1 MSFNPLGCA
10 VLKSARFFKIT
21 RVLALFCAIVLLFVS
36 PVLPQ
41 GNTGRILGTVTDQSG
56 GAVASAT
63 VTITDVQRGTSRTLT
78 TDSSGTYVAPSL
90 LPGTYTVRVEAKGF
104 KVSER
109 QNLLLETG
117 KDQQID
123 AVLQTGSA
131 SEVITVTEDAPL
143 VDATSTTLGG
153 TLSNEVINDL
163 PLNGRNYQNLLTLRP
178 GVMIY
183 PGGGPW
189 TQSTNGTRPESM
201 SFLIDGLPNDEAF
214 MGLSITNAAAVIGDA
229 ATILPVDAIQ
239 EFNTQVNPPAEFGWK
254 TGAIT
259 SVGLKSGTNE
269 LHGSAY
275 AYGRSDAFDARNFFN
290 HYTQGVLQPKIP
302 VSLEQY
308 GGTAGGYIVK
318 DKLFWFGGYEAQN
331 YNVGSNLGITVP
343 TTASLGGDPQ
353 NSIPDAIAGLQA
365 HGLPPNA
372 ESLSLLGC
380 PLTAPYGPCTATLFG
395 GNNTNG
401 TGLDP
406 TYQNTNDS
414 KNALGKVDYHI
425 NERHNISGSYFFG
438 NDGLVGE
445 DSPYTN
451 AAFLT
456 HVHSRAQAAA
466 GSWAWTPSSVWANE
480 VRFGYTRYTL
490 SITPGDQSKPAS
502 AYGLYT
508 GVTNPII
515 GGLPSIVVAGFTAMG
530 NFFSFPKFVGPDN
543 TYDLIDQVSHTWGK
557 HALKFGFQF
566 RDIQVNQATWR
577 RARGDIRFNG
587 GSVSFDP
594 TTQSTPLEDF
604 LLGNISQLRLLATNT
619 NSALGSPQRSLK
631 QYGYAAFI
639 QDDWRISPK
648 ITLNLGLRYE
658 YTTPPSEAHNL
669 LGNFDPTLGMI
680 QLGSSHM
687 SSIYNGDHTNFAPR
701 LGVAWDVTGRGT
713 TIVRAGFGMA
723 YELLTMNTFLSQQ
736 NTNNAPTL
744 GLGVIPTGANI
755 VVNGVTTPGSGTI
768 QTTGINFPGSALP
781 NPWPGTASAP
791 FYPANSTSAVV
802 CGDGVTLPSGAT
814 DPGPCSIL
822 GMDRN
827 YTTPYVSTWTLGVQH
842 AFSGELSLEA
852 DYVGNHG
859 SNLTG
864 IRDVN
869 QGNVQLGTFPT
880 PGAYATTFPYLGFIN
895 MMGNLYR
902 SNYNGLQVTFT
913 GRNYHGFSFI
923 AGYTFAHALDN
934 MSFNWNQYL
943 PQDSLHPGADY
954 ASSDFDIRNRFT
966 LSLTYQIPGKDSWG
980 QMLKGWQLNS
990 IITLQNGQPWN
1001 VIDYNGTYGFS
1012 QSGEGTDRWDFFG
1025 NPSDFKSNGT
1035 HGIPCYGIG
1044 IPGCSSANITPGALV
1059 PAACLA
1065 AANKVG
1071 PMAVATLTGTG
1082 LPADSPTGPTG
1093 YCYLVGNSVMIPNAY
1108 GAFGTMGRNIFP
1120 STAFTNV
1127 DLSVTKAWTFKERV
1141 NMQFKVEMFN
1151 LFNHPNFA
1159 NPWGGTSGYGPN
1171 GGYSDPT
1178 VPGNF
1183 GCGCATPDVAAVNP
1197 VLGSGSA
1204 RAIQLGLKFTF

>member
-1 MSFNPLGCA
+1 MSLNSMGNAMLN
-10 VLKSARFFKIT
+10 LSRFRKLT
-21 RVLALFCAIVLLFVS
+21 PVLAIIAIAVVFCS
-36 PVLPQ
+36 PAMPQ

-56 GAVASAT
+56 GAVADAT

-78 TDSSGTYVAPSL
+78 TDSSGEYVAPGL
-90 LPGTYTVRVEAKGF
+90 LPGSYTVRGEAKGF
-104 KVSER
+104 KVFDR
-109 QNLLLETG
+109 RNLLLETG
-117 KDQQID
+117 KDLQVDI
-123 AVLQTGSA
+123 VLQTGSA
-131 SEVITVTEDAPL
+131 NEVITVTEEVPL
-143 VDATSTTLGG
+143 VDATTTTLGG
-153 TLSNEVINDL
+153 TLSNQIINDL

-229 ATILPVDAIQ
+229 ATLLPVDAIQ

-290 HYTQGVLQPKIP
+290 HYTAGTLQPKIP
-302 VSLEQY
+302 VSLQQY
-308 GGTAGGYIVK
+308 GGTAGAYIIK
-318 DKLFWFGGYEAQN
+318 DKLFWFGGYEAQT
-331 YNVGSNLGITVP
+331 YSVGSNLGITVP
-343 TTASLGGDPQ
+343 TTVGLPGAAGNGCKVLTTGDCV
-353 NSIPDAIAGLQA
+353 NSIPNAIADIQA
-365 HGLPPNA
+365 QPGAVLNP
-372 ESLSLLGC
+372 ESLALLGC
-380 PLTAPYGPCTATLFG
+380 PTTAPFGPCTGALFG
-395 GNNTNG
+395 SNHTTG
-401 TGLDP
+401 TGLNP

-414 KNALGKVDYHI
+414 KNALGKIDYHI
-425 NERHNISGSYFFG
+425 SERHNLSGSYFFG

-445 DSPYTN
+445 DTPYTN
-451 AAFLT
+451 SAFLT

-466 GSWAWTPSSVWANE
+466 GSWAWTPNSSWANE
-480 VRFGYTRYTL
+480 IRFGYTRYTL
-490 SITPGDQSKPAS
+490 SITPGDQNVPAS
-502 AYGLYT
+502 MYGLYT

-515 GGLPSIVVAGFTAMG
+515 GGLPSIVVGGFTAMG

-543 TYDLIDQVSHTWGK
+543 TYDIIDQVSHTMGK

-577 RARGDIRFNG
+577 RARGDIRF
-587 GSVSFDP
+587 SS
-594 TTQSTPLEDF
+594 LEDF
-604 LLGNISQLRLLATNT
+604 LEGDVHQLRLLATNST
-619 NSALGSPQRSLK
+619 PAVGSPARSLK
-631 QYGYAAFI
+631 QYGYAAFV
-639 QDDWRISPK
+639 QDDWRVTQR

-669 LGNFDPTLGMI
+669 LGNFDPTLGMV
-680 QLGSSHM
+680 QLGSSQLG
-687 SSIYNGDHTNFAPR
+687 SIYNGDHTNFAPR
-701 LGVAWDVTGRGT
+701 VGVAWDVTGKGT

-744 GLGVIPTGANI
+744 GLGVIPTGATI
-755 VVNGVTTPGSGTI
+755 VVNGVATPGSGTI
-768 QTTGINFPGSALP
+768 QTTGINFAGSALP
-781 NPWPGTASAP
+781 NPWPGTPSAP
-791 FYPANSTSAVV
+791 FFPANSTSAVV
-802 CGDGVTLPSGAT
+802 CGDGSMYQGSPTS
-814 DPGPCSIL
+814 PCSIL

-827 YTTPYVSTWTLGVQH
+827 YTTPFVSTWSLGVQH
-842 AFSGELSLEA
+842 AFSGKLSLDA
-852 DYVGNHG
+852 NYVGNHG

-864 IRDVN
+864 ILDVN
-869 QGNVQLGTFPT
+869 QPNIQTGA
-880 PGAYATTFPYLGFIN
+880 PGAYTTKFPYLGFIN
-895 MMGNLYR
+895 MMGNYYR
-902 SNYNGLQVTFT
+902 SNYDGLQLTFT
-913 GRNYHGFSFI
+913 GRDYHGFSFI
-923 AGYTFAHALDN
+923 AGYTYAHALDN

-980 QMLKGWQLNS
+980 QMLKGWQVNS
-990 IITLQNGQPWN
+990 IITLQSGQPWN
-1001 VIDYNGTYGFS
+1001 VIDYNSTYGFS

-1025 NPSDFKSNGT
+1025 NPGDFHSDGT
-1035 HGIPCYGIG
+1035 HGIPCFGLG
-1044 IPGCSSANITPGALV
+1044 PGTPCPGTIPQ
-1059 PAACLA
+1059 ACLNA
-1065 AANKVG
+1065 AAKVG
-1071 PMAVATLTGTG
+1071 PMAVATLTGVG
-1082 LPADSPTGPTG
+1082 LPASSPTGPTG
-1093 YCYLVGNSVMIPNAY
+1093 YCYMVGNSVMIPNAY
-1108 GAFGTMGRNIFP
+1108 GAFGTMGRNIFRA
-1120 STAFTNV
+1120 TGFHNV
-1127 DLSVTKAWTFKERV
+1127 DFSVAKAWIFAERV
-1141 NMQFKVEMFN
+1141 NMQFRAEFFN

-1159 NPWGGTSGYGPN
+1159 NPWGGTSGYGPA

>member
-1 MSFNPLGCA
+1 MSHNSMGNAMLN
-10 VLKSARFFKIT
+10 LSRFRKLT
-21 RVLALFCAIVLLFVS
+21 PVLAIIAIAVVFCS
-36 PVLPQ
+36 PAMPQ

-56 GAVASAT
+56 GAVADAT

-78 TDSSGTYVAPSL
+78 TDSSGEYVAPGL
-90 LPGTYTVRVEAKGF
+90 LPGSYTVRGEAKGF
-104 KVSER
+104 KVFDR
-109 QNLLLETG
+109 RNLLLETG
-117 KDQQID
+117 KDLQVDI
-123 AVLQTGSA
+123 VLQTGSA
-131 SEVITVTEDAPL
+131 NEVITVTEEVPL
-143 VDATSTTLGG
+143 VDATTTTLGG
-153 TLSNEVINDL
+153 TLSNQIINDL

-229 ATILPVDAIQ
+229 ATLLPVDAIQ

-290 HYTQGVLQPKIP
+290 HYTAGTLQPKIP
-302 VSLEQY
+302 VSLQQY
-308 GGTAGGYIVK
+308 GGTAGAYIIK
-318 DKLFWFGGYEAQN
+318 DKLFWFGGYEAQT
-331 YNVGSNLGITVP
+331 YSVGSNLGITVP
-343 TTASLGGDPQ
+343 TTVGLPGAAGNGCKVLTTGDCV
-353 NSIPDAIAGLQA
+353 NSIPNAIADIQA
-365 HGLPPNA
+365 QPGAVLNP
-372 ESLSLLGC
+372 ESLALLGC
-380 PLTAPYGPCTATLFG
+380 PTTAPFGPCTGALFG
-395 GNNTNG
+395 SNHTTG
-401 TGLDP
+401 TGLNP

-414 KNALGKVDYHI
+414 KNALGKIDYHI
-425 NERHNISGSYFFG
+425 SERHNLSGSYFFG

-445 DSPYTN
+445 DTPYTN
-451 AAFLT
+451 SAFLT

-466 GSWAWTPSSVWANE
+466 GSWAWTPNSSWANE
-480 VRFGYTRYTL
+480 IRFGYTRYTL
-490 SITPGDQSKPAS
+490 SITPGDQNVPAS
-502 AYGLYT
+502 MYGLYT

-515 GGLPSIVVAGFTAMG
+515 GGLPSIVVGGFTAMG

-543 TYDLIDQVSHTWGK
+543 TYDIIDQVSHTMGK

-577 RARGDIRFNG
+577 RARGDIRF
-587 GSVSFDP
+587 SS
-594 TTQSTPLEDF
+594 LEDF
-604 LLGNISQLRLLATNT
+604 LEGDVHQLRLLATNST
-619 NSALGSPQRSLK
+619 PAVGSPARSLK
-631 QYGYAAFI
+631 QYGYAAFV
-639 QDDWRISPK
+639 QDDWRVTQR

-669 LGNFDPTLGMI
+669 LGNFDPTLGMV
-680 QLGSSHM
+680 QLGTSQLG
-687 SSIYNGDHTNFAPR
+687 SIYNGDHTNFAPR
-701 LGVAWDVTGRGT
+701 VGVAWDVTGKGT

-744 GLGVIPTGANI
+744 GLGVIPTGATI
-755 VVNGVTTPGSGTI
+755 VVNGVATPGSGTI
-768 QTTGINFPGSALP
+768 QTTGINFAGSALP
-781 NPWPGTASAP
+781 NPWPGTPSAP
-791 FYPANSTSAVV
+791 FFPANSTSAVV
-802 CGDGVTLPSGAT
+802 CGDGSMYQGSPTS
-814 DPGPCSIL
+814 PCSIL

-827 YTTPYVSTWTLGVQH
+827 YTTPFVSTWSLGVQH
-842 AFSGELSLEA
+842 AFSGKLSLDA
-852 DYVGNHG
+852 NYVGNHG

-869 QGNVQLGTFPT
+869 QPNIQTGA
-880 PGAYATTFPYLGFIN
+880 PGAYTTKFPYLGFIN
-895 MMGNLYR
+895 MMGNYYR
-902 SNYNGLQVTFT
+902 SNYDGLQLTFT
-913 GRNYHGFSFI
+913 GRDYHGFSFI
-923 AGYTFAHALDN
+923 AGYTYAHALDN

-980 QMLKGWQLNS
+980 QMLKGWQVNS
-990 IITLQNGQPWN
+990 IITLQSGQPWN
-1001 VIDYNGTYGFS
+1001 VIDYNSTYGFS

-1025 NPSDFKSNGT
+1025 NPGDFHSDGT
-1035 HGIPCYGIG
+1035 HGIPCFGLG
-1044 IPGCSSANITPGALV
+1044 PGTPCPGTIPQ
-1059 PAACLA
+1059 ACLNA
-1065 AANKVG
+1065 AAKVG
-1071 PMAVATLTGTG
+1071 PMAVATLTGVG
-1082 LPADSPTGPTG
+1082 LPASSPTGPTG
-1093 YCYLVGNSVMIPNAY
+1093 YCYMVGNSVMIPNAY
-1108 GAFGTMGRNIFP
+1108 GAFGTMGRNIFRA
-1120 STAFTNV
+1120 TGFHNV
-1127 DLSVTKAWTFKERV
+1127 DFSVTKAWIFAERV
-1141 NMQFKVEMFN
+1141 NMQFRAEFFN

-1159 NPWGGTSGYGPN
+1159 NPWGGTSGYGPA

>member
-1 MSFNPLGCA
+1 MPLNSMGSAMLNLFRLMKLTPVLAIFAAA
-10 VLKSARFFKIT
+10 VL
-21 RVLALFCAIVLLFVS
+21 CCS
-36 PVLPQ
+36 PAMPQ

-56 GAVASAT
+56 GAIADAT
-63 VTITDVQRGTSRTLT
+63 LTITDVQRGTSRTLT
-78 TDSSGTYVAPSL
+78 TDSSGEYVAPGL
-90 LPGTYTVRVEAKGF
+90 LPGTYTVRSEAKGF
-104 KVSER
+104 KVFER
-109 QNLLLETG
+109 RNVLLETG
-117 KDQQID
+117 KDLQVDI
-123 AVLQTGSA
+123 VLQTGSA
-131 SEVITVTEDAPL
+131 NEVITVTEEIPL

-153 TLSNEVINDL
+153 TLSNQIINDL

-229 ATILPVDAIQ
+229 ATLLPVDAIQ

-290 HYTQGVLQPKIP
+290 HYTAGGLQPKIP

-308 GGTAGGYIVK
+308 GGTAGAYIIK
-318 DKLFWFGGYEAQN
+318 DKLFWFGGYEAQT
-331 YNVGSNLGITVP
+331 YSVGSNLGITVP
-343 TTASLGGDPQ
+343 TTVSLPGGGGSGCQ
-353 NSIPDAIAGLQA
+353 VLTSGNCGNSIADAIADIQA
-365 HGLPPNA
+365 RPGAVFNA
-372 ESLSLLGC
+372 ESLALLGC
-380 PLTAPYGPCTATLFG
+380 PATAPFGPCTGALFG
-395 GNNTNG
+395 SNHTTG
-401 TGLDP
+401 TGLNP

-414 KNALGKVDYHI
+414 KNGLGKIDYHI
-425 NERHNISGSYFFG
+425 SERHNISGSYFFG

-445 DSPYTN
+445 DTPYTN
-451 AAFLT
+451 SAFLT

-466 GSWAWTPSSVWANE
+466 GSWAWTPSSGWANE

-490 SITPGDQSKPAS
+490 DITPGDQNVPAS
-502 AYGLYT
+502 KYGLYT

-515 GGLPSIVVAGFTAMG
+515 GGLPSIVVGGFTAMG

-543 TYDLIDQVSHTWGK
+543 TYDLVDQVSHTMGK

-566 RDIQVNQATWR
+566 RDIQVDQATWR
-577 RARGDIRFNG
+577 RARGDIRF
-587 GSVSFDP
+587 SS
-594 TTQSTPLEDF
+594 LEDF
-604 LLGNISQLRLLATNT
+604 LEGNVHQLRLLATNSNPT
-619 NSALGSPQRSLK
+619 VGSPARSLK
-631 QYGYAAFI
+631 QYGYAAFV
-639 QDDWRISPK
+639 QDDWRITQR

-669 LGNFDPTLGMI
+669 LGNFDPTLGMVQVGTS
-680 QLGSSHM
+680 QLG
-687 SSIYNGDHTNFAPR
+687 SIYNGDHTNFAPR
-701 LGVAWDVTGRGT
+701 VGVAWDVTGKGT

-744 GLGVIPTGANI
+744 GLGVIPTGATI
-755 VVNGVTTPGSGTI
+755 VVNGVATLGSGNI
-768 QTTGINFPGSALP
+768 QTTGINFAGSALP
-781 NPWPGTASAP
+781 NPWPGTPSAP
-791 FYPANSTSAVV
+791 FFPANSTSAVV
-802 CGDGVTLPSGAT
+802 CGDGSTYQGSPTS
-814 DPGPCSIL
+814 PCSIL

-827 YTTPYVSTWTLGVQH
+827 YTTPFVSTWSLGVQH
-842 AFSGELSLEA
+842 AFSGKLSLDA
-852 DYVGNHG
+852 NYVGNHG

-869 QGNVQLGTFPT
+869 QTNIQTGA
-880 PGAYATTFPYLGFIN
+880 PGAYTTAFPYLGFIN
-895 MMGNLYR
+895 MMGNYYR
-902 SNYNGLQVTFT
+902 SNYDGLQITFT
-913 GRNYHGFSFI
+913 GRDYHGFSFI
-923 AGYTFAHALDN
+923 AGYTYAHALDN

-966 LSLTYQIPGKDSWG
+966 LSLTYQIPGKESWG
-980 QMLKGWQLNS
+980 QMLKGWQVNS

-1001 VIDYNGTYGFS
+1001 VIDYNSTYGFS
-1012 QSGEGTDRWDFFG
+1012 GSGEGTDRWDFFG
-1025 NPSDFKSNGT
+1025 NPGDFHSNGT
-1035 HGIPCYGIG
+1035 HGIPCFGPTCG
-1044 IPGCSSANITPGALV
+1044 SALPQ
-1059 PAACLA
+1059 ACVD

-1071 PMAVATLTGTG
+1071 PGAVSSLNT
-1082 LPADSPTGPTG
+1082 TG
-1093 YCYLVGNSVMIPNAY
+1093 YCYMQGKSVMIPNAV
-1108 GAFGTMGRNIFP
+1108 GAFGTMGRNIFRA
-1120 STAFTNV
+1120 SGFTNV
-1127 DLSVTKAWTFKERV
+1127 DFSVAKAWTFAERV
-1141 NMQFKVEMFN
+1141 NMQFRAEFFN

-1159 NPWGGTSGYGPN
+1159 NPWGGTSGYGPA

>member
-1 MSFNPLGCA
+1 MSLSSMGGAMLNLSRFIKLAA
-10 VLKSARFFKIT
+10 VLAI
-21 RVLALFCAIVLLFVS
+21 LAIAVVFCS
-36 PVLPQ
+36 PALPQ

-56 GAVASAT
+56 GAIADAT
-63 VTITDVQRGTSRTLT
+63 VTITDVQRGTSRTIT
-78 TDSSGTYVAPSL
+78 TDSSGEYVAPGL
-90 LPGTYTVRVEAKGF
+90 LPGTYTVRGEAKGF
-104 KVSER
+104 KVFDR
-109 QNLLLETG
+109 RNLLLETG
-117 KDQQID
+117 KDIQVDI
-123 AVLQTGSA
+123 VLQTGS
-131 SEVITVTEDAPL
+131 SNEVVTVTEEVPL

-153 TLSNEVINDL
+153 TLSNQIINDL

-229 ATILPVDAIQ
+229 ATLLPVDAIQ

-290 HYTQGVLQPKIP
+290 HYTAGTLQPKIP

-308 GGTAGGYIVK
+308 GGTAGAYIIK
-318 DKLFWFGGYEAQN
+318 DKLFWFGGYEAQT
-331 YNVGSNLGITVP
+331 YSVGSNLGITVP
-343 TTASLGGDPQ
+343 TTVGLPGGGGNGCAVLTTGNCV
-353 NSIPDAIAGLQA
+353 NSIPNAIADIQA
-365 HGLPPNA
+365 QPGAVLNP
-372 ESLSLLGC
+372 ESLALLGC
-380 PLTAPYGPCTATLFG
+380 PTTAPFGPCTGALFG
-395 GNNTNG
+395 SNHTTG
-401 TGLDP
+401 TGLNP

-414 KNALGKVDYHI
+414 KNALGKIDYHI
-425 NERHNISGSYFFG
+425 SERHNLSGSYFFG

-445 DSPYTN
+445 DTPYTN
-451 AAFLT
+451 SAFLT

-466 GSWAWTPSSVWANE
+466 GSWAWTPNSSWANE
-480 VRFGYTRYTL
+480 IRFGYTRYTL
-490 SITPGDQSKPAS
+490 SIAPGDQDVPAS
-502 AYGLYT
+502 KYGLYT

-515 GGLPSIVVAGFTAMG
+515 GGLPSIVVGGFTYMG

-543 TYDLIDQVSHTWGK
+543 TYDIIDQVSHTMGK

-577 RARGDIRFNG
+577 RARGDIRF
-587 GSVSFDP
+587 SS
-594 TTQSTPLEDF
+594 LEDF
-604 LLGNISQLRLLATNT
+604 LEGNVHQLRLLATNST
-619 NSALGSPQRSLK
+619 PAVGSPARSLK
-631 QYGYAAFI
+631 QYGYAAFV
-639 QDDWRISPK
+639 QDDWRITQR

-669 LGNFDPTLGMI
+669 LGNFDPTLGMVQVGTS
-680 QLGSSHM
+680 QLG
-687 SSIYNGDHTNFAPR
+687 SIYNGDHTNFAPR
-701 LGVAWDVTGRGT
+701 VGVAWDVTGKGT

-744 GLGVIPTGANI
+744 GLGVIPTGATI
-755 VVNGVTTPGSGTI
+755 VVNGVATPGGGTI
-768 QTTGINFPGSALP
+768 QTTGINFAGSALP
-781 NPWPGTASAP
+781 NPWPGTPSAP
-791 FYPANSTSAVV
+791 FFPANSTSAVV
-802 CGDGVTLPSGAT
+802 CGDGSMYQSSPTS
-814 DPGPCSIL
+814 PCSIL

-827 YTTPYVSTWTLGVQH
+827 YTTPFVSTWSLGVQH
-842 AFSGELSLEA
+842 AFSGKLSLDA
-852 DYVGNHG
+852 NYVGNHG

-864 IRDVN
+864 ILDVN
-869 QGNVQLGTFPT
+869 QPNIQTGA
-880 PGAYATTFPYLGFIN
+880 PGAYTTKFPYLGFIN
-895 MMGNLYR
+895 MMGNYYR
-902 SNYNGLQVTFT
+902 SNYDGLQLTFT
-913 GRNYHGFSFI
+913 GRDYHGFSFI
-923 AGYTFAHALDN
+923 AGYTYAHALDN

-980 QMLKGWQLNS
+980 QMLKGWQVNS
-990 IITLQNGQPWN
+990 IITLQGGQPWN

-1025 NPSDFKSNGT
+1025 NPADFHSNGT
-1035 HGIPCYGIG
+1035 RGIPCFGLG
-1044 IPGCSSANITPGALV
+1044 PGTPCPGTIPQ
-1059 PAACLA
+1059 ACLNA
-1065 AANKVG
+1065 AAKVG
-1071 PMAVATLTGTG
+1071 PMALATLTGVG
-1082 LPADSPTGPTG
+1082 LPANSPTGPTG
-1093 YCYLVGNSVMIPNAY
+1093 YCYMVGNSVMIPNAY
-1108 GAFGTMGRNIFP
+1108 GAFGTMGRNIFRA
-1120 STAFTNV
+1120 TGFHNV
-1127 DLSVTKAWTFKERV
+1127 DFSVTKAWIFRERV
-1141 NMQFKVEMFN
+1141 NMQFRAEFFN

-1159 NPWGGTSGYGPN
+1159 NPWGGTSGYGPA

-1183 GCGCATPDVAAVNP
+1183 ACGCATPDVAAVNP